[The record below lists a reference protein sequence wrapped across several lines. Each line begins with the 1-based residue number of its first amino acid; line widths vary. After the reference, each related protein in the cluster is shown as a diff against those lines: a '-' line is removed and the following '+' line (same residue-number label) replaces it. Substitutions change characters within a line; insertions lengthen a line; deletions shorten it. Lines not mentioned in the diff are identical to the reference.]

1 MEIILNCGDKINI
14 PDGCKAEIKD
24 GVITIEKEKIRWI
37 AEKDENFFFVGI
49 YGEVVMHRSCE
60 QGEKLWRE
68 YNYFRTK
75 EQAEK
80 AAELVKATLRKF
92 HEDYGSNK

>member
-1 MEIILNCGDKINI
+1 MEIILTCGDKINI

-75 EQAEK
+75 EQAEE
-80 AAELVKATLRKF
+80 ASELVKATLRKF

>member
-1 MEIILNCGDKINI
+1 MKIILNCGDKINI
-14 PDGCKAEIKD
+14 PDGCTAEIKD

-80 AAELVKATLRKF
+80 AAELVKATLKKF
-92 HEDYGSNK
+92 HEENS